1 MEVLERTPTT
11 NRVTLRLPHQ
21 VLEVLKKEAEK
32 RDLPLNALVTKILY
46 KNISFELHTKA
57 MPSITMQH
65 DLFMKVIDKVD
76 EAHMEEIAKEG
87 PNIIRKLFKIL
98 GLEYNLDHVVYS
110 YFDVVGKYC
119 GWYDFTYE
127 IKRDKYRLIFNT
139 QLNSKWTRFLLT
151 YMRAILESLKI
162 HVDDESVNDSI
173 IVFEFSNR
181 YNY

>member
-1 MEVLERTPTT
+1 M
-11 NRVTLRLPHQ
+11 
-21 VLEVLKKEAEK
+21 LEVLKKEAEK

-46 KNISFELHTKA
+46 KNISFDLHMKA

-65 DLFMKVIDKVD
+65 DLFMKIIDRID
-76 EAHMEEIAKEG
+76 ESCMEEIAKEG
-87 PNIIRKLFKIL
+87 PNIVKKLFKIL

-119 GWYDFTYE
+119 DWYDFTYE
-127 IKRDKYRLIFNT
+127 IKRDKYRLVFNT
-139 QLNSKWTRFLLT
+139 QLSSKWTKFLLR

-162 HVDDESVNDSI
+162 HIDDESVNDGI